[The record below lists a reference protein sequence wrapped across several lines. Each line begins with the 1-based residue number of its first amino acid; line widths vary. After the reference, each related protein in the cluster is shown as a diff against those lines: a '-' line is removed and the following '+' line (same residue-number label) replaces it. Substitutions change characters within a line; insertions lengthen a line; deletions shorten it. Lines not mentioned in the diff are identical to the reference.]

1 MLFAET
7 PQATFATSFELQVD
21 AFSEDKQSNGGA
33 GDLMGVC
40 DILSRDRVSVASVE
54 GGPVRSKTEALKR
67 LSVLLS
73 RGQNVVA
80 NDEIERVLSERE
92 RLQSTGVGG
101 GVAIPHGSIDGLDR
115 LFGAVLLCPAA
126 IEFEAI
132 DNAPV
137 SILFAVIGPKRA
149 TGEHLKTLARV
160 SRLLR
165 DDRFRWKLLGAPN
178 GPAAFE
184 MLAAEEGRVNHS

>member
-1 MLFAET
+1 
-7 PQATFATSFELQVD
+7 
-21 AFSEDKQSNGGA
+21 
-33 GDLMGVC
+33 MGVC

-54 GGPVRSKTEALKR
+54 GGPVRSKSDALKR
-67 LSVLLS
+67 LSVLLAN
-73 RGQNVVA
+73 GQSVVSTE
-80 NDEIERVLSERE
+80 DIERVLTERE

-101 GVAIPHGSIDGLDR
+101 GVAIPHGSIEGLDR
-115 LFGAVLLCPAA
+115 LVGAVLLCPSS

-132 DNAPV
+132 DSAPV

-165 DDRFRWKLLGAPN
+165 DDHFRAKLLRAPS
-178 GPAAFE
+178 GPAAFD
-184 MLAAEEGRVNHS
+184 MLAAEEGRVAPA